1 MASPVAE
8 EYLQN
13 IHFMIRD
20 GVTVI
25 AARLAERLR
34 VTPPAVAAMLQ
45 RMERDGLIEYGPH
58 REIGLTPVGQQRA
71 EDLVRRHA
79 LAERLLTDFLLMPW
93 HEAHEES
100 HGFEHA
106 ITPKVEAR
114 LLAALGNPTT
124 CPHGNPIP
132 RLGWLAPDEF
142 PLDQAAEGQEVV
154 LQRITEEAE
163 EDLELMRY
171 LQTNGAAPG
180 TRLRVVEVSRFNQ
193 TVSLEGPAGTVV
205 LGWKVAAKLRAV
217 PPGEEQARPGQEDG
231 RPAAAAERR

>member
-1 MASPVAE
+1 MVAIREGSIATPVVE

-20 GVTVI
+20 GVPVI

-34 VTPPAVAAMLQ
+34 VKPPTVTATLQ
-45 RMERDGLIEYGPH
+45 RMERDGLVEHGPH
-58 REIGLTPVGQQRA
+58 REIRFTELGRQTA
-71 EDLVRRHA
+71 EELVRRHA
-79 LAERLLTDFLLMPW
+79 LAERLLTDFLKMPW

-106 ITPKVEAR
+106 ITPKVEER

-132 RLGWLAPDEF
+132 RLGSLSPDEF
-142 PLDQAAEGQEVV
+142 PLDQAAEGETIV

-163 EDLELMRY
+163 EEPELMRY
-171 LQTNGAAPG
+171 LQGHGVAPG
-180 TRLRVVEVSRFNQ
+180 ARLGVTRIDRAERVLV
-193 TVSLEGPAGTVV
+193 LECDQGRAV
-205 LGWKVAAKLRAV
+205 LGLDAAAKLRAV
-217 PPGEEQARPGQEDG
+217 RVSGL
-231 RPAAAAERR
+231 

>member
-1 MASPVAE
+1 MITPVAE
-8 EYLQN
+8 DYLQS

-25 AARLAERLR
+25 AARLAERLQ
-34 VTPPAVAAMLQ
+34 VTPPTVTATLQ
-45 RMERDGLIEYGPH
+45 RMERDGLIEHGPH
-58 REIGLTPVGQQRA
+58 REIRFTELGQNMA

-79 LAERLLTDFLLMPW
+79 LAERLLTDFLKMPW

-114 LLAALGNPTT
+114 LLSALGNPTT

-132 RLGWLAPDEF
+132 RLGRLSPDEF
-142 PLDQAAEGQEVV
+142 AMDTVQEGETIV

-163 EDLELMRY
+163 ED
-171 LQTNGAAPG
+171 
-180 TRLRVVEVSRFNQ
+180 
-193 TVSLEGPAGTVV
+193 
-205 LGWKVAAKLRAV
+205 
-217 PPGEEQARPGQEDG
+217 
-231 RPAAAAERR
+231 

>member
-1 MASPVAE
+1 MT
-8 EYLQN
+8 
-13 IHFMIRD
+13 RD
-20 GVTVI
+20 GVPVI

-34 VTPPAVAAMLQ
+34 VTPPTVTATLQ
-45 RMERDGLIEYGPH
+45 RMDRDGLIEYGPG
-58 REIGLTPVGQQRA
+58 REIRLTPDGRQQA

-79 LAERLLTDFLLMPW
+79 LAERLLTDFLKMPW

-114 LLAALGNPTT
+114 LMAALGHPTT

-132 RLGWLAPDEF
+132 RLGQLAPDEF
-142 PLDQAAEGQEVV
+142 PLDQAAEGQTLV

-171 LQTNGAAPG
+171 LQANGVAPG
-180 TRLRVVEVSRFNQ
+180 TTLRVAEVSRFNQ
-193 TVSLEGPAGTVV
+193 TIALAGEQGDVV
-205 LGWKVAAKLRAV
+205 LGLKAASKLRAV
-217 PPGEEQARPGQEDG
+217 PPPR
-231 RPAAAAERR
+231 

>member
-1 MASPVAE
+1 VASPVVE
-8 EYLQN
+8 DYLQH
-13 IHFMIRD
+13 IHFMTRD
-20 GVTVI
+20 GVPVI

-34 VTPPAVAAMLQ
+34 VTPPTVTATLQ
-45 RMERDGLIEYGPH
+45 RMDRDGLIEYGPG
-58 REIGLTPVGQQRA
+58 REIRLSPDGRQQA

-79 LAERLLTDFLLMPW
+79 LAERLLTDFLKMPW

-132 RLGWLAPDEF
+132 RLGRLAADEF
-142 PLDQAAEGQEVV
+142 PLDQASEGQTLV

-171 LQTNGAAPG
+171 LQANGVAPG
-180 TRLRVVEVSRFNQ
+180 TTLRVEEISGFNQ
-193 TVSLEGPAGTVV
+193 TIALAGEQGGVV
-205 LGWKVAAKLRAV
+205 LGLKAASKLRAV
-217 PPGEEQARPGQEDG
+217 PPR
-231 RPAAAAERR
+231 

>member
-1 MASPVAE
+1 MTTPVVE
-8 EYLQN
+8 DYLQN

-20 GVTVI
+20 GIPVI
-25 AARLAERLR
+25 AARLAERMRVKPPTVTATLR
-34 VTPPAVAAMLQ
+34 
-45 RMERDGLIEYGPH
+45 RMERDGLIEPGPH
-58 REIGLTPVGQQRA
+58 REIRLTELGRRTA

-79 LAERLLTDFLLMPW
+79 LAERLLTDFLKLPW

-132 RLGWLAPDEF
+132 GLGKLSPHEF
-142 PLDQAAEGQEVV
+142 PLSQVKEGETVV
-154 LQRITEEAE
+154 IQRITEEAE

-171 LQTNGAAPG
+171 LQNNGIEPG
-180 TRLRVVEVSRFNQ
+180 ATMRVVAVERFNE
-193 TVSLEGPAGTVV
+193 TIVLEGNKGRVV
-205 LGWKVAAKLRAV
+205 LGLAPAAKLRAV
-217 PPGEEQARPGQEDG
+217 RPE
-231 RPAAAAERR
+231 AANGHVGNGAGA

>member
-1 MASPVAE
+1 MVAIRAGSIATPVVE

-20 GVTVI
+20 GVPVI

-34 VTPPAVAAMLQ
+34 VRPPTVTATLQ
-45 RMERDGLIEYGPH
+45 RMERDGLVEHGPY
-58 REIGLTPVGQQRA
+58 REIRFTELGRQTA

-79 LAERLLTDFLLMPW
+79 LAERLLTDFLKMPW

-106 ITPKVEAR
+106 ITPKVEER
-114 LLAALGNPTT
+114 LLVALGNPTT

-132 RLGWLAPDEF
+132 RLGSLSPDEF
-142 PLDQAAEGQEVV
+142 PLDRAAAGETIA

-171 LQTNGAAPG
+171 LQSHGVAPG
-180 TRLRVVEVSRFNQ
+180 AFLRVAEVARSEQRL
-193 TVSLEGPAGTVV
+193 VLEGDQGRAELDLAAAG
-205 LGWKVAAKLRAV
+205 KLRAV
-217 PPGEEQARPGQEDG
+217 RASGL
-231 RPAAAAERR
+231 

>member
-1 MASPVAE
+1 MASPVVE
-8 EYLQN
+8 DYLQN

-20 GVTVI
+20 GMSVI

-34 VTPPAVAAMLQ
+34 VTPPAVTATLQ

-58 REIGLTPVGQQRA
+58 REIRLTPTGQQQA

-79 LAERLLTDFLLMPW
+79 LAERLLTDFLKMPW

-114 LLAALGNPTT
+114 LMAALGNPTT

-132 RLGWLAPDEF
+132 RLGRLAPDEF
-142 PLDQAAEGQEVV
+142 PLDRATEGQEVV

-171 LQTNGAAPG
+171 LQTNGVAPG
-180 TRLRVVEVSRFNQ
+180 TRLRIVEVSRFNQ
-193 TVSLEGPAGTVV
+193 TISLEGPAGAVV
-205 LGWKVAAKLRAV
+205 LGWKVAAKLRAI
-217 PPGEEQARPGQEDG
+217 PPRADGSPASSGDG
-231 RPAAAAERR
+231 RPAAAVERR